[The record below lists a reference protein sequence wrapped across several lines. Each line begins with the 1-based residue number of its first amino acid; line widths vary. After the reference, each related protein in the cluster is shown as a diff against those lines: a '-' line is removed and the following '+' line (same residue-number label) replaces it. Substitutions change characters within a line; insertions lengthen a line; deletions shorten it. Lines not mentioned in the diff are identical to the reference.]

1 MDIGVSEDGFRQVL
15 GFFEGAKEDKS
26 RIKYLLF
33 GVMLRP
39 QYRIL
44 DLDGNTDDYANKSSI
59 RQWCFNGDNHRLRPS
74 SDIISITALL
84 TGIGQQ

>member
-1 MDIGVSEDGFRQVL
+1 MAIGVSEDRFRQVL
-15 GFFEGAKEDKS
+15 GVVEGAKEDKS
-26 RIKYLLF
+26 RIKYRLF

-59 RQWCFNGDNHRLRPS
+59 R
-74 SDIISITALL
+74 
-84 TGIGQQ
+84 